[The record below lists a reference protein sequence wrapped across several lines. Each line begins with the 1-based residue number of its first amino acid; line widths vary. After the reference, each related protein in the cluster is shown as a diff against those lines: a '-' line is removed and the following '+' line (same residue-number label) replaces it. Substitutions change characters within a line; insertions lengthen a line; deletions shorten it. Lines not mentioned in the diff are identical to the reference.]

1 MTGENIMPRGDG
13 GSRFKKGDDRINRKG
28 SPKVPQ
34 ELKALNQE
42 LKVDALKHLH
52 KYWFMQVEFYTEQ
65 MKKTGMTMGE
75 RMIGAA
81 YGKAAKDGNLA
92 YVEAI
97 LNRILGKPANSDPNS
112 VTVTSDNAPTVILSL
127 EGNTKKPKKTNED

>member
-1 MTGENIMPRGDG
+1 MTGENIMPKGDG

-34 ELKALNQE
+34 DLKVLNQE

-97 LNRILGKPANSDPNS
+97 FNRILGKPANSDPQTLTISTEKGPN
-112 VTVTSDNAPTVILSL
+112 VILSL
-127 EGNTKKPKKTNED
+127 EGNTKKKPNE

>member
-1 MTGENIMPRGDG
+1 MAKGKLTGTRPFTKNDP
-13 GSRFKKGDDRINRKG
+13 RINRKG
-28 SPKVPQ
+28 APKIPQ
-34 ELKALNQE
+34 DLKLLNQE
-42 LKVDALKHLH
+42 LKVDALRHLYE
-52 KYWFMQVEFYTEQ
+52 YWFMKVKTYQET
-65 MKKTGMTMGE
+65 MKDTDDMTMGE

-97 LNRILGKPANSDPNS
+97 LNRILGKPANSDPNT

-127 EGNTKKPKKTNED
+127 EGNTKKKENAD

>member
-1 MTGENIMPRGDG
+1 MPRGQG
-13 GSRFKKGDDRINRKG
+13 GKKFEKGDPRINRKG
-28 SPKVPQ
+28 SPKIPAD
-34 ELKALNQE
+34 LKALNQD

-52 KYWFMQVEFYTEQ
+52 KYWFMKVEFYAEE
-65 MKKTGMTMGE
+65 MKREGMTMGE

-97 LNRILGKPANSDPNS
+97 LNRIIGKPANSDPQTLTIS
-112 VTVTSDNAPTVILSL
+112 SGEKGPTVVLSL
-127 EGNTKKPKKTNED
+127 ESDRKKEDE

>member
-1 MTGENIMPRGDG
+1 MPKGTGGH
-13 GSRFKKGDDRINRKG
+13 RFKKGDPKINRKG
-28 SPKVPQ
+28 APKVSQ
-34 ELKALNQE
+34 DLKFLNHE

-65 MKKTGMTMGE
+65 MKQPGMTMGE

-97 LNRILGKPANSDPNS
+97 LNRIIGKPANSDPQTLTIS
-112 VTVTSDNAPTVILSL
+112 TEKGPTVVLSL
-127 EGNTKKPKKTNED
+127 EGGTEKKKDE

>member
-1 MTGENIMPRGDG
+1 MPRGQG
-13 GSRFKKGDDRINRKG
+13 GKKFVKGDPRINRKG

-34 ELKALNQE
+34 DLKILNND
-42 LKVDALKHLH
+42 LKIDALKHLH
-52 KYWFMQVEFYTEQ
+52 KYWFMKVEFYTEQ

-97 LNRILGKPANSDPNS
+97 LNRILGKPANSDPQTLTISTDKGPN
-112 VTVTSDNAPTVILSL
+112 VIFCL
-127 EGNTKKPKKTNED
+127 EGNAQKSTDD